1 MIGMDF
7 KYFIQNLS
15 PGRMLKALQVPDM
28 VNLRPS
34 VAYIE
39 ASNTYCG

>member
-1 MIGMDF
+1 MDF

-15 PGRMLKALQVPDM
+15 LGRMLKALQVPDM
-28 VNLRPS
+28 VNLRPMPS

-39 ASNTYCG
+39 ASNIDCG